1 MASST
6 STRVLPSKFGRYALF
21 DFIGKGGM
29 AEIYLARAQS
39 ELGASR
45 LCVVKQIL
53 PELAEHPQFA
63 EMLIYE
69 AKLAARLSHANV
81 VQVFDLGKSD
91 ERLFIAMDY
100 VEGFDL
106 NELLK
111 RCSKQK
117 VPLPL
122 EFALLII
129 GEALK
134 GLGYAHRRTD
144 DDGKPLGIV
153 HRDMSPSNILVSFE
167 GEVKLC
173 DFGIARATEVVD
185 VAAAAE
191 PDADTSIKGKAGYM
205 SPEHARGEKIDA
217 RADLFAIGIVL
228 WELLAGRRLYRRDD
242 DLSLIEQARRA
253 DIPELPRRGIANEDE
268 LRAVVAKALSIDRD
282 GRYATAHAMHQDLEA
297 YVAGAKLVASPLRL
311 GEWLVANFGT
321 DMVSQRRARE
331 RALAAL
337 DLGAPVKLELLP
349 PKTPA
354 PSPVVDRTPSSIA
367 GAAMDVSPRSAPL
380 LPIVPDVTTPRRR
393 SPVTYVVAALVA
405 AVLVVVALYAMKRV

>member
-1 MASST
+1 MSPST

-29 AEIYLARAQS
+29 AEIYLARAQT
-39 ELGASR
+39 ELGGAR

-53 PELAEHPQFA
+53 PELASHPQFA
-63 EMLIYE
+63 EMLIHE
-69 AKLAARLSHANV
+69 AKLSARLSHANI
-81 VQVFDLGKSD
+81 VQVFDLGRAD

-111 RCSKQK
+111 RCTKQK

-134 GLGYAHRRTD
+134 GLGYAHRRLD

-173 DFGIARATEVVD
+173 DFGIARATELV
-185 VAAAAE
+185 E
-191 PDADTSIKGKAGYM
+191 PAGVESDDAIKGKAGYM

-228 WELLAGRRLYRRDD
+228 WELLAGRRLYKRDD
-242 DLSLIEQARRA
+242 DLSLLEQARRA
-253 DIPELPRRGIANEDE
+253 EIPELPLRGLTNEE
-268 LRAVVAKALSIDRD
+268 QLHAVVRKALSVDRE

-349 PKTPA
+349 PKTPT
-354 PSPVVDRTPSSIA
+354 PSPVVERIPSSIA
-367 GAAMDVSPRSAPL
+367 GAAMDVSPRSAQV
-380 LPIVPDVTTPRRR
+380 LPILPDVTTPRRR
-393 SPVTYVVAALVA
+393 SPIAYVIAALVA
-405 AVLVVVALYAMKRV
+405 AVLVVVALLAMKRV

>member
-29 AEIYLARAQS
+29 AEIYLARAQT

-63 EMLIYE
+63 DMLIYE

-81 VQVFDLGKSD
+81 VQVFDLGKAD

-111 RCSKQK
+111 RCTKQK

-122 EFALLII
+122 EFALLIV

-134 GLGYAHRRTD
+134 GLGYAHRRLD

-173 DFGIARATEVVD
+173 DFGIARATEVVES
-185 VAAAAE
+185 AE
-191 PDADTSIKGKAGYM
+191 GGEIESDASIKGKAGYM
-205 SPEHARGEKIDA
+205 SPEHARGDKIDA
-217 RADLFAIGIVL
+217 RADIFAVGIVL

-242 DLSLIEQARRA
+242 DLSLLEQARRA
-253 DIPELPRRGIANEDE
+253 QIPELPRRGVANEDE
-268 LRAVVAKALSIDRD
+268 LHAIVANALSIEPE
-282 GRYATAHAMHQDLEA
+282 GRYATAHAMHQDLEG
-297 YVAGAKLVASPLRL
+297 YIGRAKLVASPLRL

-321 DMVSQRRARE
+321 DMVTQRRSRE

-337 DLGAPVKLELLP
+337 ELGAPVKLERLP
-349 PKTPA
+349 SQTPA
-354 PSPVVDRTPSSIA
+354 PSPVADRITTSSA
-367 GAAMDVSPRSAPL
+367 GAATAVSPRSAQA
-380 LPIVPDVTTPRRR
+380 LPILPDVTSPRKR
-393 SPVTYVVAALVA
+393 SPVGYIVAALVA
-405 AVLVVVALYAMKRV
+405 AVLVVVALLAMKRV

>member
-29 AEIYLARAQS
+29 AEIYLARAQT

-53 PELAEHPQFA
+53 PELAEHSQFA

-122 EFALLII
+122 EFALLIV

-134 GLGYAHRRTD
+134 GLGYAHRRLD

-173 DFGIARATEVVD
+173 DFGIARATELVES
-185 VAAAAE
+185 AE
-191 PDADTSIKGKAGYM
+191 AGEIESDASIKGKAGYM

-217 RADLFAIGIVL
+217 RADIFAIGIVL

-242 DLSLIEQARRA
+242 DLSLLEQARRA
-253 DIPELPRRGIANEDE
+253 HIPELPRRGVANEDE
-268 LRAVVAKALSIDRD
+268 LHAIVDKALSIDPA
-282 GRYATAHAMHQDLEA
+282 GRYASAHAMHQDLEA
-297 YVAGAKLVASPLRL
+297 YIGRAKLVASPLRL

-321 DMVSQRRARE
+321 DMVTQRRARE

-337 DLGAPVKLELLP
+337 ELGAPVKLELLP
-349 PKTPA
+349 PKTPL
-354 PSPVVDRTPSSIA
+354 PSPVVERSPSSIA
-367 GAAMDVSPRSAPL
+367 GAAMDVSPRSAPS
-380 LPIVPDVTTPRRR
+380 LPILPDVTSPRKR
-393 SPVTYVVAALVA
+393 SPVGYIVAALVA
-405 AVLVVVALYAMKRV
+405 AVLVVVALLAMKRV